1 VTHDQQKPDRLTA
14 WQVIKSIL
22 AAALGVQSEEARA
35 RDFTR
40 GHPAVFIVG
49 GIVFTVLFVV
59 ILVLVVNLVLRSAGA
74 S

>member
-1 VTHDQQKPDRLTA
+1 MSESNGRPQRPTV

-22 AAALGVQSEEARA
+22 GAAFGVQSEEARA
-35 RDFTR
+35 RDFAH
-40 GHPAVFIVG
+40 GSPAVFIIG

-59 ILVLVVNLVLRSAGA
+59 ILVVIVNLVLRSAG